1 MIKKAVTHPGIFHAD
16 DVFAAAI
23 LRLKIGG
30 LDGMCLTI
38 ERRNPTQED
47 LDDPE
52 IVVFDVGGQFDPAKN
67 NYDHHQRDFD
77 LERDPT
83 EGYGIEGEE
92 NPFASAGL
100 LWTQF
105 PLEIGLP
112 SGYTNSDKA
121 LFHEKVDAMIIR
133 GIDAKDCGKA
143 QYIKGQGASIS
154 SAIHWL
160 NPTGSATDQV
170 RDEAFNNAVDM
181 ATDILLGVMANAKA
195 FIDGKKVVLAAD
207 AENGI
212 LVLPEYVPWVEH
224 IFSRPDID
232 ELLYVVFPSERGGY
246 MLQQIP
252 VEPNSFEGRKP
263 LPEAWAGLRG
273 EALADATGGLI
284 DVIFVHPNRFCGG
297 AESLETTL
305 KMAELAIN
313 S

>member
-1 MIKKAVTHPGIFHAD
+1 M
-16 DVFAAAI
+16 
-23 LRLKIGG
+23 L
-30 LDGMCLTI
+30 
-38 ERRNPTQED
+38 
-47 LDDPE
+47 
-52 IVVFDVGGQFDPAKN
+52 
-67 NYDHHQRDFD
+67 
-77 LERDPT
+77 
-83 EGYGIEGEE
+83 
-92 NPFASAGL
+92 
-100 LWTQF
+100 
-105 PLEIGLP
+105 
-112 SGYTNSDKA
+112 
-121 LFHEKVDAMIIR
+121 IR

-143 QYIKGQGASIS
+143 AYVKGQGASVS

-160 NPTGSATDQV
+160 NPTGSVTDQV
-170 RDEAFNNAVDM
+170 RDEAFDNAVEI
-181 ATDILLGVMANAKA
+181 ATDILVGVMANAKA

-212 LVLPEYVPWVEH
+212 MILPEYVPWVEH

-246 MLQQIP
+246 MLQQIR
-252 VEPNSFEGRKP
+252 FEGRKP